1 MPFIR
6 QVRQIGKPGGAA
18 LGRVFPVD
26 TIANQFHG
34 LENIYV
40 PGAGVGSVSG
50 SNRRAL
56 MRRAY
61 NFHNLPPN
69 LTAFIVP
76 SEKTL
81 NNPAFLPTALPGPTA
96 PCISNGAI
104 TYSSSNPAVATINST
119 SGLVTLVGVGT
130 VTFTA
135 VQAAYAKYLSST
147 VTSNTLTVSII
158 PATLSA
164 FIVPSKNTLYNSAF
178 FPTALPGPTAPHIGT
193 GVITYSSSNPAV
205 ATIDSTSGLITLIG
219 VGAVTFVAVQ
229 AADTNYLSTTVTSN
243 TLTVYTLEAPTA
255 VSGVGGDTVG
265 YIIFTEPSAAG
276 KPAIT
281 NYEYS
286 VDGSDFFVLD
296 PPQTFSPIMIP
307 GLTNGT
313 TYTAKIRAVNSDGA
327 GAESVSSSSFVP
339 DTNTLYETNR
349 LVRLEAGET
358 LSYGGTGTEW
368 TNLDS
373 AGSYSATLQNAPTYQ
388 SATTPKYFSFNGT
401 NQIAEIAAAA
411 AINPTVGSS
420 FTLQIWA
427 KVNTTSPNFSAWDG
441 LISKQSNL
449 NTYDG
454 YSLSLSSSTT
464 INLNMNGLSKNDSY
478 GPLVSNAYSGNVWEL
493 YTIVVRYGGGSANPS
508 LVYVNGRLV
517 VTGNNEETGSPAAAP
532 LQFPRGI
539 QEGATNFAPADVGA
553 FYVYNTALSQETI
566 IRNFDATKPTYGV

>member
-1 MPFIR
+1 M
-6 QVRQIGKPGGAA
+6 
-18 LGRVFPVD
+18 
-26 TIANQFHG
+26 
-34 LENIYV
+34 
-40 PGAGVGSVSG
+40 
-50 SNRRAL
+50 
-56 MRRAY
+56 
-61 NFHNLPPN
+61 
-69 LTAFIVP
+69 
-76 SEKTL
+76 
-81 NNPAFLPTALPGPTA
+81 
-96 PCISNGAI
+96 
-104 TYSSSNPAVATINST
+104 
-119 SGLVTLVGVGT
+119 
-130 VTFTA
+130 
-135 VQAAYAKYLSST
+135 
-147 VTSNTLTVSII
+147 
-158 PATLSA
+158 
-164 FIVPSKNTLYNSAF
+164 
-178 FPTALPGPTAPHIGT
+178 PGPTAPHIGT

-286 VDGSDFFVLD
+286 VDGSAFVALS

-307 GLTNGT
+307 GLTNGII
-313 TYTAKIRAVNSDGA
+313 YTAKIRAVNLDGA

-339 DTNTLYETNR
+339 GTNTLYETNR

-373 AGSYSATLQNAPTYQ
+373 AESYSATLQNAPTYQ

-411 AINPTVGSS
+411 AINPTVGSN

-427 KVNTTSPNFSAWDG
+427 KVDKTSPNFSDWDG
-441 LISKQSNL
+441 LISKQYGSD
-449 NTYDG
+449 TYDYDG
-454 YSLSLSSSTT
+454 YSLSLKTDGSTT
-464 INLNMNGLSKNDSY
+464 LGMNGSGVNGVYNSNLN
-478 GPLVSNAYSGNVWEL
+478 VYSGSVWAL
-493 YTIVVRYGGGSANPS
+493 YTIVVQFGGGSVNPS
-508 LVYVNGRLV
+508 QVYVNGRRVLSASNAE
-517 VTGNNEETGSPAAAP
+517 TGFGNNQAP

-539 QEGATNFAPADVGA
+539 QEGAINFAPADVGA
-553 FYVYNTALSQETI
+553 FYVYNTALSQDTI
-566 IRNFDATKPTYGV
+566 IKNFDATKAIYGL

>member
-6 QVRQIGKPGGAA
+6 QVRQTGKPGGAG

-34 LENIYV
+34 LENRYMI
-40 PGAGVGSVSG
+40 GSGVGAISS

-61 NFHNLPPN
+61 RNVITLPTVPAT
-69 LTAFIVP
+69 LSAFTVP
-76 SEKTL
+76 SSKTVGSAAFYPTVL
-81 NNPAFLPTALPGPTA
+81 PAPTTPRIGT
-96 PCISNGAI
+96 GAI
-104 TYSSSNPAVATINST
+104 TYSSSDESVATINET
-119 SGLVTLVGVGT
+119 SGLITIVAVGV

-135 VQAAYAKYLSST
+135 VQAADATYLSAT
-147 VTSNTLTVSII
+147 KTSNQLTI
-158 PATLSA
+158 
-164 FIVPSKNTLYNSAF
+164 
-178 FPTALPGPTAPHIGT
+178 
-193 GVITYSSSNPAV
+193 SNVVLLA
-205 ATIDSTSGLITLIG
+205 
-219 VGAVTFVAVQ
+219 
-229 AADTNYLSTTVTSN
+229 
-243 TLTVYTLEAPTA
+243 APTA

-286 VDGSDFFVLD
+286 VDGSDFVALS
-296 PPQTFSPIMIP
+296 PAQTFGPIMIP

-327 GAESVSSSSFVP
+327 GAESVDSSAFVP
-339 DTNTLYETNR
+339 GTNTLYGTSR
-349 LVRLEAGET
+349 LVRLEAGDSS
-358 LSYGGTGTEW
+358 SYGGSGTAW

-427 KVNTTSPNFSAWDG
+427 KVDKTSPNFSDWDG
-441 LISKQSNL
+441 LISKQYGPGAND
-449 NTYDG
+449 YDG
-454 YSLSLSSSTT
+454 YSLSLKINGSTT
-464 INLNMNGLSKNDSY
+464 LGMNGSGTNGVYNSDETN
-478 GPLVSNAYSGNVWEL
+478 VYSGNVWML
-493 YTIVVRYGGGSANPS
+493 YTIVVRFGGGNANQS
-508 LVYVNGRLV
+508 KVYINGRNVSSDANGESFLSSLR
-517 VTGNNEETGSPAAAP
+517 NNAP
-532 LQFPRGI
+532 IQFPRGI
-539 QEGATNFAPADVGA
+539 QQGAFNYAPADVGA

>member
-26 TIANQFHG
+26 TIANQFHV
-34 LENIYV
+34 LENRYMI
-40 PGAGVGSVSG
+40 GSGVGAVSS

-61 NFHNLPPN
+61 RHVPQPPFVPTTPGT
-69 LTAFIVP
+69 LSAFTVP
-76 SEKTL
+76 SIKKIG
-81 NNPAFLPTALPGPTA
+81 NANFYPTALPVPAFPYFGT
-96 PCISNGAI
+96 GAI
-104 TYSSSNPAVATINST
+104 TYSSSNIAVATIDAT
-119 SGLVTLVGVGT
+119 SGLITIVGVGT
-130 VTFTA
+130 VTFVASQVADERYISATIR
-135 VQAAYAKYLSST
+135 
-147 VTSNTLTVSII
+147 SNTMTIS
-158 PATLSA
+158 
-164 FIVPSKNTLYNSAF
+164 
-178 FPTALPGPTAPHIGT
+178 
-193 GVITYSSSNPAV
+193 VIS
-205 ATIDSTSGLITLIG
+205 
-219 VGAVTFVAVQ
+219 
-229 AADTNYLSTTVTSN
+229 YLD
-243 TLTVYTLEAPTA
+243 APTA

-265 YIIFTEPSAAG
+265 YIIFTEPSAVG

-286 VDGSDFFVLD
+286 IGGSDFVALS
-296 PPQTFSPIMIP
+296 PAQTFSPIIIP

-327 GAESVSSSSFVP
+327 GAESVDSSAFVP
-339 DTNTLYETNR
+339 GTNTLYGTSR
-349 LVRLEAGET
+349 LVRLEAGNSS
-358 LSYGGTGTEW
+358 SYGGSGTAW

-388 SATTPKYFSFNGT
+388 SATTPKYLSFNGT
-401 NQIAEIAAAA
+401 NQIAEIASAP
-411 AINPTVGSS
+411 AINATVGSN

-478 GPLVSNAYSGNVWEL
+478 GPLVSNAYSGNVWAL

-517 VTGNNEETGSPAAAP
+517 VTGNNDETGHPAAAP

-566 IRNFDATKPTYGV
+566 IKNFDATKAIYGV